1 MTCVRQ
7 RTPIVQRAL
16 PENRIFVRWQQRM
29 GVNVKS
35 AVCARC
41 DEPSTTVVAEI
52 SGLTLY
58 MDVCQEHLAELLEG
72 ARPLGPDRPRALTE
86 PRVGP

>member
-1 MTCVRQ
+1 M
-7 RTPIVQRAL
+7 
-16 PENRIFVRWQQRM
+16 
-29 GVNVKS
+29 S

-58 MDVCQEHLAELLEG
+58 VDVCQEHLAELLDG
-72 ARPLGPDRPRALTE
+72 ARPVTPDRPRALME
-86 PRVGP
+86 LRRPS